1 MEGLRRRCHRIGC
14 GGCDILGTLDSTT
27 TGRVVGGIVMGVLV
41 VTMRDTVGCS
51 VALLIGIEPTIT
63 GAVVLFWE
71 WGVTM
76 MDTGRLVIRTGDGDA
91 RWLPVGV
98 AVGIRVSPLL
108 LVLVLLLPPHL
119 PEPQYPP
126 HTAAAS
132 IMIKAMTAGMTVPTR
147 NIVYFWWVTFVVGAS
162 FEV

>member
-1 MEGLRRRCHRIGC
+1 MVGA
-14 GGCDILGTLDSTT
+14 ILGTLDTTT

-51 VALLIGIEPTIT
+51 VALLIGIEPSIT

-71 WGVTM
+71 WGVTI
-76 MDTGRLVIRTGDGDA
+76 MDTGRLVIRTGDGDTGNA

-132 IMIKAMTAGMTVPTR
+132 IMIKAMTAAMTVPIR

>member
-1 MEGLRRRCHRIGC
+1 
-14 GGCDILGTLDSTT
+14 
-27 TGRVVGGIVMGVLV
+27 
-41 VTMRDTVGCS
+41 
-51 VALLIGIEPTIT
+51 
-63 GAVVLFWE
+63 
-71 WGVTM
+71 

-98 AVGIRVSPLL
+98 AVGTRVSSLLL